1 MSIVKP
7 EYSLGV
13 SRRHFL
19 RGAVTASVGAVA
31 VAVAPVSVAK
41 PMADEKP
48 NSTTKKGY
56 RLTSHIAQY
65 YKTAAF

>member
-1 MSIVKP
+1 MSIVTSK
-7 EYSLGV
+7 YSPGV

-19 RGAVTASVGAVA
+19 RGALTASVGAVA
-31 VAVAPVSVAK
+31 VAAAPASVAK

>member
-1 MSIVKP
+1 MSIVTSK
-7 EYSLGV
+7 YSPGV

-19 RGAVTASVGAVA
+19 RGALTASVGAVA
-31 VAVAPVSVAK
+31 VAAAPASIAK
-41 PMADEKP
+41 PIADELHSK
-48 NSTTKKGY
+48 TKKGY